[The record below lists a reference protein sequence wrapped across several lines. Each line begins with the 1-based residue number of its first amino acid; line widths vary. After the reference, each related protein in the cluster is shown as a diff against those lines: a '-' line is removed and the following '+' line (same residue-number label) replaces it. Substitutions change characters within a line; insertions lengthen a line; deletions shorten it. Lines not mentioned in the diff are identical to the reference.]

1 MEACMTNLITTNL
14 ITITDDTVE
23 KHGFFCK
30 MSARKSSA
38 WKRKRAW
45 LSDRFDEGLQMRL
58 LDDGERGFIEFMPG
72 DFAWRGVENAGEFM
86 IIHCLWVVGKS
97 KGKGHAKALL
107 DNAETYA
114 RDTGFKG
121 VAALTSSGNWLVD
134 NKILKAHGYDTV
146 DTASPGYA
154 LMARSFDGAT
164 QTPRLVRGWDQ
175 KAKALGDGLTVL
187 HSAQCPYLEDAVGHA
202 KEAAAEA
209 GLPFNASEITS
220 ANDLRARVPNPY
232 GVFSMVLNG
241 RQIASHY
248 LLKKQIMPLLAQS

>member
-1 MEACMTNLITTNL
+1 MTNLINITNEN
-14 ITITDDTVE
+14 VE

-45 LSDRFDEGLQMRL
+45 LSDRYDEGLQMRL

-72 DFAWRGVENAGEFM
+72 DFAWRGIENAAEFM

-114 RDTGFKG
+114 QRNGFNG
-121 VAALTSSGNWLVD
+121 IAALTSSGNWLVD
-134 NKILKAHGYDTV
+134 NKILRARGYNAV
-146 DTASPGYA
+146 DTAPPGYV

-164 QTPRLVRGWDQ
+164 PTPKLVGSWDK
-175 KAKALGDGLTVL
+175 KAIALGDGLTVL
-187 HSAQCPYLEDAVGHA
+187 HSAQCPYLEDAVQHA
-202 KEAAAEA
+202 KDAADEA
-209 GLPFNASEITS
+209 GIPFTTSEITS
-220 ANDLRARVPNPY
+220 AEDLRARVPNPY

>member
-1 MEACMTNLITTNL
+1 MTNL
-14 ITITDDTVE
+14 ITITNNNVE

-45 LSDRFDEGLQMRL
+45 LADRFEEGLQMRL
-58 LDDGERGFIEFMPG
+58 LGDGERGFIEFTPG
-72 DFAWRGVENAGEFM
+72 EFAWRGIENAQDYM

-107 DNAETYA
+107 DHAEA
-114 RDTGFKG
+114 FAQDNGFKG
-121 VAALTSSGNWLVD
+121 IAALTSSGNWLVD
-134 NKILKAHGYDTV
+134 NKILQARGYDAI
-146 DTASPGYA
+146 DTAPPGYA
-154 LMARSFDGAT
+154 LMARSFDGS
-164 QTPRLVRGWDQ
+164 TPTPKLVGRWDK
-175 KAKALGDGLTVL
+175 KAEALGDGLTVL
-187 HSAQCPYLEDAVGHA
+187 HSAQCPYLEDAVQHA
-202 KEAAAEA
+202 KDAAEEA
-209 GLPFNASEITS
+209 GIPFTASEIIS
-220 ANDLRARVPNPY
+220 AHDLRARVPNPY